1 MSVIKP
7 RTRGKEL
14 VRLMTKLDRENHETL
29 YAYAQFLGEP
39 TDYILNQLIDTVLAK
54 DKEFQA
60 WRVEHTGSYVPQQV
74 RPPHRVRRR
83 EAARHSTAH
92 HMSTGNATA
101 AGVNP
106 RITS

>member
-29 YAYAQFLGEP
+29 YAYAQFLGESI
-39 TDYILNQLIDTVLAK
+39 DYILNQLIETVLAK
-54 DKEFQA
+54 DKEFHA
-60 WRVEHTGSYVPQQV
+60 WRAEHTDSYVPQRV
-74 RPPHRVRRR
+74 RPSHRIKRRDVV
-83 EAARHSTAH
+83 RHSAAH
-92 HMSTGNATA
+92 HTSSSPA
-101 AGVNP
+101 AAVAVNP